1 MHSLN
6 QNKTLQS
13 VRLIRKLALISSFAL
28 LLTGCVKDE
37 DFNYDRIAATNWD
50 PDFAIPL
57 INSSL
62 SINDLTGF
70 SNSTIV
76 DTDSNGFVYL
86 IYRSNIFSVYGFE
99 FMPLLNQSYLSQFT
113 PLVADSTDLYQS
125 GTFSRTISTVIPFNV
140 SGSEEIDSIFL
151 RTGILSTTLTSDLPH
166 SGSVRIDIPDATLNG
181 IPYSRTIPLDHNL
194 GIPLQVNASDGLG
207 GYRLNLTGAG
217 SFNQLRVN
225 YTITFSN
232 SASLLSLTDKN
243 LYISSEL
250 NNLQMEYAFG
260 NFGQRPLSLPG
271 DSSRIELFNNTVF
284 GNIAFD
290 DPYINFEISNS
301 FGIPVNAQLT
311 ALYAI
316 FSNGS
321 TAPVTGSIPNP
332 LPVQTPVTP
341 GQTAITSFYL
351 DKTNSNI
358 SVIMDQNPRYIAFD
372 VNAVS
377 NSPVPTYNFISDSS
391 QFRVDA
397 EVKLPLKGSANGFT
411 VVDTTD
417 FELENIEEVQKAI
430 FRINAQNGFPADAY
444 VQIYFTD
451 TNYLVI
457 DSLLSDASD
466 FIVESGLLDLN
477 GKVILPNKKMRDEE
491 FDKARLERIYDAK
504 KLIITAIVS
513 TQNAPVQQVPIYSSY
528 TLDIR
533 IGVRAFLNIE
543 F

>member
-1 MHSLN
+1 M
-6 QNKTLQS
+6 
-13 VRLIRKLALISSFAL
+13 
-28 LLTGCVKDE
+28 KDE
-37 DFNYDRIAATNWD
+37 DFNYDRIASTNWD

-99 FMPLLNQSYLSQFT
+99 FMPLLNQTYLSQFT
-113 PLVADSTDLYQS
+113 PAPGDSSDLYQT
-125 GTFSRTISTVIPFNV
+125 GTFSRTISTVIPFTV
-140 SGSEEIDSIFL
+140 SGSEELDSVFL
-151 RTGILSTTLTSDLPH
+151 RNGILSTTLSSQLPH
-166 SGSVRIDIPDATLNG
+166 SGSVQIDIPDATLNG
-181 IPYSRTIPLDHNL
+181 LPYSRTIPLDHNL
-194 GIPLQVNASDGLG
+194 GIPLQVSANDGLG

-217 SFNQLRVN
+217 AFNQLRVN

-232 SASLLSLTDKN
+232 SASPLSLTDRN
-243 LYISSEL
+243 LYISTEL

-290 DPYINFEISNS
+290 DPFINFEISNS
-301 FGIPVNAQLT
+301 FGVPVNAQLT
-311 ALYAI
+311 SLNAI

-332 LPVQTPVTP
+332 LPVQTPLTP
-341 GQTAITSFYL
+341 GQTASTSFYL
-351 DKTNSNI
+351 DKNNSNI
-358 SVIMDQNPRYIAFD
+358 SSIMDQNPRYIAFD
-372 VNAVS
+372 VSALS

-411 VVDTTD
+411 VIDTSD

-444 VQIYFTD
+444 IQIYFAD
-451 TNYLVI
+451 SNYIVI

-466 FIVESGLLDLN
+466 FIVESGLLDLD
-477 GKVILPNKKMRDEE
+477 GKVILPNKKIRDEE
-491 FDKARLERIYDAK
+491 FDKTRLERIYDAR